1 MTSHDTTVL
10 LTNRL
15 VLTPLEPSD
24 AFEMVDVLADSALY
38 TFTGGEPPGF
48 AQLDE
53 RYKSQVAGP
62 SDPGEQWH
70 NWIIRIA
77 DSHSA
82 AGFVQATV
90 TNDHADVAWVV
101 GMHWQHNGIAREA
114 AAAMCRWLVL
124 AAFAASPRTYI
135 PNTMRRPGWQLRA
148 ACSQRARWTT
158 TARSSGC
165 RRATAVSTD
174 P

>member
-62 SDPGEQWH
+62 SDPVAQWH

-114 AAAMCRWLVL
+114 TIAMCRWLRTRGIRRIT
-124 AAFAASPRTYI
+124 AHIHPDHDASARVA
-135 PNTMRRPGWQLRA
+135 RA
-148 ACSQRARWTT
+148 CGLQPTGEVDDDGEVVWIS
-158 TARSSGC
+158 
-165 RRATAVSTD
+165 
-174 P
+174 

>member
-90 TNDHADVAWVV
+90 TNDHADVACNTLLSLET
-101 GMHWQHNGIAREA
+101 HWQSA
-114 AAAMCRWLVL
+114 AG
-124 AAFAASPRTYI
+124 S
-135 PNTMRRPGWQLRA
+135 RR
-148 ACSQRARWTT
+148 
-158 TARSSGC
+158 
-165 RRATAVSTD
+165 RRNHGHWVKR
-174 P
+174 

>member
-114 AAAMCRWLVL
+114 AAAMCRWLRTRGIRRIT
-124 AAFAASPRTYI
+124 AHIHPEHDAS
-135 PNTMRRPGWQLRA
+135 
-148 ACSQRARWTT
+148 ARV
-158 TARSSGC
+158 
-165 RRATAVSTD
+165 ATACGLQPTGEVDDDGEVIWVS
-174 P
+174 